1 MSSALSLPV
10 CVYEM
15 SAPLSDVCCAG
26 LYGDACEVRVLDLCP
41 GWSITSL
48 LAARAGAARVLVMDP
63 PEEGSAFDSVIAAN
77 GASSVVQV
85 WRDAVSKPSGALA
98 PADLGLA
105 QASLLRNLSSAA
117 ARGGAGGRSSGR
129 PGVDGAASS
138 GPVTTAR
145 FLCACGRACACK

>member
-1 MSSALSLPV
+1 V
-10 CVYEM
+10 
-15 SAPLSDVCCAG
+15 DG
-26 LYGDACEVRVLDLCP
+26 GACEVRVLDLCP

-63 PEEGSAFDSVIAAN
+63 PEEGSAFDSAIAAN

-85 WRDAVSKPSGALA
+85 WRDAGAKPSGAL
-98 PADLGLA
+98 PADLALA
-105 QASLLRNLSSAA
+105 QASVLRNMGAA
-117 ARGGAGGRSSGR
+117 VARGGAGGGSSGR

-145 FLCACGRACACK
+145 CLCVCVGTRVCKDWIRATLALGDS